1 MFFQNVSR
9 RALPYDFIKQDSTTE
24 VFEKTWYVSIFFQD
38 KKSTFFLASQI
49 NCCCRAVQGQPSKFI
64 WINTVTSFRTQ
75 LKSHKDLKGAV
86 VFTRRC
92 FTIKLIWKIPQNI
105 HSKETVMKYFFQL
118 NRNQQLYWKRT
129 PSQLFSDNFRK
140 SFIILFCIKT
150 LVNLVKVLN
159 EQEHSPKMLK
169 KKTGLN
175 DFTKFSQKKLW
186 WSPFFS

>member
-1 MFFQNVSR
+1 M
-9 RALPYDFIKQDSTTE
+9 
-24 VFEKTWYVSIFFQD
+24 
-38 KKSTFFLASQI
+38 KS
-49 NCCCRAVQGQPSKFI
+49 
-64 WINTVTSFRTQ
+64 
-75 LKSHKDLKGAV
+75 
-86 VFTRRC
+86 
-92 FTIKLIWKIPQNI
+92 
-105 HSKETVMKYFFQL
+105 FFQL

-129 PSQLFSDNFRK
+129 PSQLFSDDFRK